1 MAAGTRAFTN
11 KALRAIE
18 PPEKGSKDHHD
29 PRTRGLVLRVSASGS
44 KVFYLVR
51 KVRGHT
57 VRIRIGP
64 FPDLTVEQAR
74 EAAMR
79 LLVEQAFT
87 KASLKA
93 IQPPERG
100 RKDYH
105 DPKTRGL
112 VLHVTDR
119 GSKVFYLVRK
129 VERRTERI
137 RIGPFPD
144 LTVDQ
149 ARGSAAHLNSEI
161 AQGRNPAQARR
172 AIRAETTLGELFAT
186 FLVRHAKPYK
196 KASSVTVDEWL
207 FEHYLGCWRARQLS
221 TVRLSDVQTLHGKIG
236 ADHGH
241 YAANAAMR
249 LLRTLF
255 SKARAWGWAG
265 DNPVRGIEWFH
276 ERSRERFLGVDELP
290 RFFAELAKEPNTTFR
305 DFVLVSLLT
314 GARRSNVQTM
324 QWPQVNLDGASWAI
338 PDTKAGKPQTVILP
352 PAAVTILKDR
362 RASAGKLREKV
373 AGYAKLEVAQNR
385 RERRRRE
392 LDRILADRGKVWVFP
407 GLGKTGHLVEPKTG
421 WKNLLER
428 AKLTDLRLHDLRRTL
443 GSWQASLGT
452 NLAVIQKTLGH
463 ADISTTMIYARL
475 NLDPVRQAVDAAA
488 AAMLAAGGTTPLAE
502 VVPLKK

>member
-1 MAAGTRAFTN
+1 MPARTHAFTN
-11 KALRAIE
+11 ATLKAIR
-18 PPEKGSKDHHD
+18 PPKKGRKHYHD
-29 PRTRGLVLRVSASGS
+29 PKTRGLVLQVTKRGS

-51 KVRGHT
+51 KVQGRT
-57 VRIRIGP
+57 ERIRIGP
-64 FPDLTVEQAR
+64 FPDLSVEQAR
-74 EAAMR
+74 QAAMR
-79 LLVEQAFT
+79 LHVEQAFT

-93 IQPPERG
+93 IQPPGKG

-112 VLHVTDR
+112 VLHVTNR

-129 VERRTERI
+129 VQRRTERI

-161 AQGRNPAQARR
+161 AQGRNPAQAKR
-172 AIRAETTLGELFAT
+172 AIRAETTLQQLFDT
-186 FLVRHAKPYK
+186 FLTRHAKPYK
-196 KASSVTVDEWL
+196 KASSVTTDEWL
-207 FEHYLGCWRARQLS
+207 FGHYLACWGARQLS
-221 TVRLSDVQTLHGKIG
+221 TVRVSDVQTLHGKIG

-276 ERSRERFLGVDELP
+276 EKSRERFLGADELP
-290 RFFAELAKEPNTTFR
+290 RFFGALAKEPNTTFR

-314 GARRSNVQTM
+314 GARRSNVQAM
-324 QWPQVNLDGASWAI
+324 QWSQVNLDAATWTI
-338 PDTKAGKPQTVILP
+338 TDTKGGKPQTVTLP
-352 PAAVTILKDR
+352 PAAVAVLKER
-362 RASAGKLREKV
+362 KASGERLKERV
-373 AGYAKLEVAQNR
+373 AGYAALELARSR
-385 RERRRRE
+385 RETRRRK
-392 LDRILADRGKVWVFP
+392 LDMILSGHSEAWVFP
-407 GLGKTGHLVEPKTG
+407 GLGKTGHLVEPKTA
-421 WKNLLER
+421 WKNLLTR
-428 AKLTDLRLHDLRRTL
+428 AKLADLRLHDLRRTL
-443 GSWQASLGT
+443 GSWQASLGA

-463 ADISTTMIYARL
+463 AQISTTMIYARL

-488 AAMLAAGGTTPLAE
+488 AAMLTAGGMTPWAE
-502 VVPLKK
+502 VIPLKK